1 MGDAYMLAPQPQT
14 PEPTMYVIAYLTR
27 DRQLVTIS
35 TPSLITAQHVAEAL
49 DPRMASNVR
58 VWRGNY
64 DIWGWVPDLM

>member
-1 MGDAYMLAPQPQT
+1 
-14 PEPTMYVIAYLTR
+14 MYVIAYLTR